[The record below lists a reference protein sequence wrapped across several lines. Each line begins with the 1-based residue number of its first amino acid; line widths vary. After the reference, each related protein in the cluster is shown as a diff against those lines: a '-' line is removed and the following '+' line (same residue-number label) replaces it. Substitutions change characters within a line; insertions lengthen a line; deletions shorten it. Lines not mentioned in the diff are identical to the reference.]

1 MSNGQGPFPW
11 RRFLRRRFPAHA
23 EGWVYAQI
31 PLWWAALLLDPAPG
45 ATVDALYAVLALPV
59 AVGMVGALVLLAA
72 LLRFPW
78 WLLLPLCLLSMG
90 VETLWRRWAKRPWQR
105 KPTPRR
111 WYLSNAVALWQW
123 WNIKNRRWQR
133 RLARHSASLLARFRA
148 AATMKPSRPNSLPPA
163 NVLRLPPPPD
173 SGLMDYVFTVLGAH
187 ALFWYA
193 VSFVAA
199 WVYFA
204 ADEQLD
210 WLLAFI
216 VAMILF
222 IAGSIF
228 LVLPVVLGTVA
239 FVSAL
244 IVGLMR
250 SPIERARTVRALEPP
265 TPQAVEHGQSPAK
278 RSSNWLLPLAL
289 GLLIGSA
296 WGTEE

>member
-1 MSNGQGPFPW
+1 MSNRQSRFPW

-31 PLWWAALLLDPAPG
+31 PLWWLALLLDPAPG

-78 WLLLPLCLLSMG
+78 WLLLPLCLASMG
-90 VETLWRRWAKRPWQR
+90 AEALWRKLARRPWR
-105 KPTPRR
+105 PEAVRCR
-111 WYLSNAVALWQW
+111 WYLSNAVAVWQYW
-123 WNIKNRRWQR
+123 ELKNRRWQR
-133 RLARHSASLLARFRA
+133 RLSRHTAKSFASFRA
-148 AATMKPSRPNSLPPA
+148 ATALHRPARPRPA

-173 SGLMDYVFTVLGAH
+173 SGLMDYISTVLGAH
-187 ALFWYA
+187 ALFWFA
-193 VSFVAA
+193 VSFVGA

-216 VAMILF
+216 MATILF
-222 IAGSIF
+222 IAGSVF

-250 SPIERARTVRALEPP
+250 SPIERARTVRALQPP
-265 TPQAVEHGQSPAK
+265 TPKAVEHDQSPAK
-278 RSSNWLLPLAL
+278 QSSNWLLPLAL